1 MLITFRLVLVYINWV
16 SRHSPAVACGIG
28 IMPHQ
33 ATRYIKKHFG
43 KFRNFGPFSYVAA
56 PCTLYILH
64 CLRYFIEH
72 SACVCMCTCTRALV
86 EWGGGV
92 GGDLCCRAGQYKP
105 KDDKMNRKI
114 SILNKNIWLRSTNF
128 KLFYQ
133 IKGNRINSCNIFGGM
148 GCAAT
153 QTGAEQVRVNIN
165 VQWFYLALLC
175 TVRRQFSQTRTH
187 QKHSCV
193 RRARE
198 PALFCPSGQVAHLE
212 LLSHH

>member
-1 MLITFRLVLVYINWV
+1 MSKPPLASRGVWDRHNAASSHKIYQKAFWKISQFWPFQLRCSPVHSLHITLSKIFYWTQRMCVYV
-16 SRHSPAVACGIG
+16 
-28 IMPHQ
+28 
-33 ATRYIKKHFG
+33 
-43 KFRNFGPFSYVAA
+43 YV
-56 PCTLYILH
+56 H
-64 CLRYFIEH
+64 KG
-72 SACVCMCTCTRALV
+72 VGGV
-86 EWGGGV
+86 GGGV